1 MARLNVNPTRME
13 LKKLKAR
20 LSTAVRG
27 HKLLKDKSDE
37 MVRRFT
43 EIIKENKRLREEV
56 EKELALTLRQFSIA
70 RSVTPAYR
78 AETAFSMPSLLVKL
92 DCSTESIMGIDVPK
106 VELIKEKRGD
116 GLPYAYSEI
125 TSEADYSVG
134 MVSALLPKM
143 VMLAKTE
150 KAVRM
155 LADEIERNKRRV
167 NALEYVMIPQLEETI
182 KYIKDKLDENER
194 AAVVRLMNVSLRSEN
209 MIKLLSKT
217 RKFCLTKK
225 EKSCKIITLNQ
236 LGL

>member
-37 MVRRFT
+37 MIRRFT
-43 EIIKENKRLREEV
+43 ILLRDTKTLREGVEAELSEV
-56 EKELALTLRQFSIA
+56 LKQFSVA
-70 RSVTPAYR
+70 RSLTPAFA
-78 AETAFSMPSLLVKL
+78 AETAFSMPSVAVKA
-92 DCSTESIMGIDVPK
+92 DCETESIMGVDVPK
-106 VELIKEKRGD
+106 VEIVSEKRSD

-125 TSEADYSVG
+125 TGEADYSVQKA
-134 MVSALLPKM
+134 SDLLPKM
-143 VMLAKTE
+143 VALAQSE

-155 LADEIERNKRRV
+155 LAEEIERNKRRV

-194 AAVVRLMNVSLRSEN
+194 AAVVRLMKV
-209 MIKLLSKT
+209 KSKA
-217 RKFCLTKK
+217 
-225 EKSCKIITLNQ
+225 
-236 LGL
+236 

>member
-43 EIIKENKRLREEV
+43 LYIRENKRLREEV
-56 EKELALTLRQFSIA
+56 EAALSLTMKQFSIA
-70 RSVTPAYR
+70 RSITSSFEV
-78 AETAFSMPSLLVKL
+78 ETAFSMPSVAVKAE
-92 DCSTESIMGIDVPK
+92 CSVESVMGVDVPK
-106 VELIKEKRGD
+106 VSLAKEKRSD

-125 TSEADYSVG
+125 TGEADYAVQKASE
-134 MVSALLPKM
+134 LLPKM
-143 VMLAKTE
+143 VELAQTE
-150 KAVRM
+150 KTVRM
-155 LADEIERNKRRV
+155 LAEEIERNKRRV

-194 AAVVRLMNVSLRSEN
+194 AAVVRLMKV
-209 MIKLLSKT
+209 KSK
-217 RKFCLTKK
+217 
-225 EKSCKIITLNQ
+225 
-236 LGL
+236 G

>member
-37 MVRRFT
+37 MIRRFT
-43 EIIKENKRLREEV
+43 VIIREAKSLREEV
-56 EKELALTLRQFSIA
+56 EAELSGVLKQFSIA
-70 RSVTPAYR
+70 RSLTPSYV
-78 AETAFSMPSLLVKL
+78 AETAFSMPSVAVKAV
-92 DCSTESIMGIDVPK
+92 CETESVMGIDVPK
-106 VELIKEKRGD
+106 ITIERETRSG

-125 TSEADYSVG
+125 TGEADYSVEKAS
-134 MVSALLPKM
+134 VLLPKM
-143 VMLAKTE
+143 VALAQTE

-155 LADEIERNKRRV
+155 LAEEIERNKRRV

-194 AAVVRLMNVSLRSEN
+194 AAVVRLMKV
-209 MIKLLSKT
+209 KSKV
-217 RKFCLTKK
+217 
-225 EKSCKIITLNQ
+225 
-236 LGL
+236 